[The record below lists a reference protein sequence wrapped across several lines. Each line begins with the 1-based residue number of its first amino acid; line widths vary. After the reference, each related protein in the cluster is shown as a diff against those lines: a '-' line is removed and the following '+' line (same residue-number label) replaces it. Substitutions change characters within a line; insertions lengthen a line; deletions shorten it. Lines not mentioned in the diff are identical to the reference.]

1 MDGAGSNLEAM
12 RRYVRAV
19 KERTYPAPEHCFT

>member
-1 MDGAGSNLEAM
+1 MDGATNNLDAL

-19 KERTYPAPEHCFT
+19 KDQTYPAPEHCF